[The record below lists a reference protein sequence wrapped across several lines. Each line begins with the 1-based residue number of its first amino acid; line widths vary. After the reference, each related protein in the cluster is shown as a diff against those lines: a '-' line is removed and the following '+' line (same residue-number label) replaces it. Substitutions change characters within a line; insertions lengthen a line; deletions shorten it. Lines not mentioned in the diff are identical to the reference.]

1 MVNTFLHS
9 GKLGDIIWALPA
21 IKHLGGGILYL
32 RTGVVDSGPNEVML
46 TNEGA
51 ESIISLLKTQEYIH
65 DVKIYN
71 GEEIKHN
78 LDLFRRF
85 IFNIPEITIAES
97 VFLGLGIRGNHE
109 EKLDEP
115 WVTVDKDMRVL
126 NKIIISRTGR
136 YQAGN
141 DQINPFYLKLKERNI
156 SKHGIFVGSLNEY
169 EKFEEVYRTG
179 IEYYPTPTIL
189 DLARAI
195 SACKFYVGNENLA
208 NALNESMKKTSFLEN
223 NKSSVGQFFCY
234 FNRPDL
240 FLI

>member
-21 IKHLGGGILYL
+21 IKHLGGGVLYL
-32 RTGVVDSGPNEVML
+32 RTGVVDTGPNEVML

-51 ESIISLLKTQEYIH
+51 ESIIPLLKSQEYIH
-65 DVKIYN
+65 DVKIHN
-71 GEEIKHN
+71 GEEITHN

-85 IFNIPEITIAES
+85 IFAVPEITISES
-97 VFLGLGIRGNHE
+97 VFMGLGIRGNHE
-109 EKLDEP
+109 AKLDEP
-115 WVTVDKDMRVL
+115 WITVDKDERVL
-126 NKIIISRTGR
+126 NKIVISRTGR
-136 YQAGN
+136 YQSGN
-141 DQINPFYLKLKERNI
+141 SQINPFYLKLKDRNI
-156 SKHGIFVGSLNEY
+156 SKHGIFVGSLDEY

-189 DLARAI
+189 DLAKAI
-195 SACKFYVGNENLA
+195 AACKFYVGNENLA
-208 NALNESMKKTSFLEN
+208 NALNESMKKTSFLES
-223 NKSSVGQFFCY
+223 NKNPVGQFFCY

>member
-21 IKHLGGGILYL
+21 IKHLGGGVLYL
-32 RTGVVDSGPNEVML
+32 RTGVVDTGPNEVML

-51 ESIISLLKTQEYIH
+51 ESIIPLLKTQEYIH

-71 GEEIKHN
+71 GEEITYN

-85 IFNIPEITIAES
+85 IFTVPEITISES

-115 WVTVDKDMRVL
+115 WITVEKDERVL
-126 NKIIISRTGR
+126 NKIVISRTGR
-136 YQAGN
+136 YQSGN
-141 DQINPFYLKLKERNI
+141 SQINPFYLKLKERNI
-156 SKHGIFVGSLNEY
+156 AKHGIFVGSLNEY
-169 EKFEEVYRTG
+169 EKFEETYRTG

-189 DLARAI
+189 DLAKAI
-195 SACKFYVGNENLA
+195 AACKFYVGNENLA
-208 NALNESMKKTSFLEN
+208 NALNESMKKTSFLES
-223 NKSSVGQFFCY
+223 NKNPVGQFFCY

>member
-71 GEEIKHN
+71 GEEIRHN

-126 NKIIISRTGR
+126 NKIVISRTGR

-141 DQINPFYLKLKERNI
+141 DQMNPFYLKLKD
-156 SKHGIFVGSLNEY
+156 
-169 EKFEEVYRTG
+169 G

-223 NKSSVGQFFCY
+223 NKSSLGQFFCY

>member
-9 GKLGDIIWALPA
+9 GKLGDIVWALPA

-32 RTGVVDSGPNEVML
+32 RTGIVDAGPNEVML

-51 ESIISLLKTQEYIH
+51 ESIISLLKAQEYIH

-71 GEEIKHN
+71 GEEIRYN

-85 IFNIPEITIAES
+85 IFTVPEITISES

-115 WVTVDKDMRVL
+115 WITVEKDERVL
-126 NKIIISRTGR
+126 NKIVISRTGR

-141 DQINPFYLKLKERNI
+141 NQVNPFYLRLKERNI
-156 SKHGIFVGSLNEY
+156 SKHGIFVGSLTEY
-169 EKFEEVYRTG
+169 EKFEEVYHTG

-189 DLARAI
+189 DLAKAI
-195 SACKFYVGNENLA
+195 AACKFYVGNENLA

-223 NKSSVGQFFCY
+223 NKNPIGQHFCY
-234 FNRPDL
+234 FKRPDL

>member
-1 MVNTFLHS
+1 
-9 GKLGDIIWALPA
+9 
-21 IKHLGGGILYL
+21 
-32 RTGVVDSGPNEVML
+32 
-46 TNEGA
+46 
-51 ESIISLLKTQEYIH
+51 LKTQEYIH

-85 IFNIPEITIAES
+85 IFNVPEITIAES

-115 WVTVDKDMRVL
+115 WITVDKDARVL
-126 NKIIISRTGR
+126 NKIVISRTGR

-141 DQINPFYLKLKERNI
+141 DQMNPFYLRLKERNL

-195 SACKFYVGNENLA
+195 AACKFYVGNENLA

-223 NKSSVGQFFCY
+223 NKSPIGQFFCQ

>member
-32 RTGVVDSGPNEVML
+32 RINQIDPGPNEVML
-46 TNEGA
+46 TKEGA
-51 ESIISLLKTQEYIH
+51 ESIITLLKTQEYIH
-65 DVKIYN
+65 DVKIYS
-71 GEEIKHN
+71 GEEITHN
-78 LDLFRRF
+78 LDLFRRY
-85 IFNIPEITIAES
+85 IFAVPEITIAES

-109 EKLDEP
+109 EELDQP
-115 WVTVDKDMRVL
+115 WIMVEKDERVL
-126 NKIIISRTGR
+126 NKIVISRTER

-141 DQINPFYLKLKERNI
+141 NQVNSFYLKLKERNI

-189 DLARAI
+189 DLAKVI
-195 SACKFYVGNENLA
+195 SASKFYVGNENLA
-208 NALNESMKKTSFLEN
+208 NALNESMKKTSFLES
-223 NKSSVGQFFCY
+223 NKNPIGQFFCY
-234 FNRPDL
+234 FKRPDL

>member
-1 MVNTFLHS
+1 MKN
-9 GKLGDIIWALPA
+9 KL
-21 IKHLGGGILYL
+21 Y
-32 RTGVVDSGPNEVML
+32 
-46 TNEGA
+46 
-51 ESIISLLKTQEYIH
+51 
-65 DVKIYN
+65 
-71 GEEIKHN
+71 
-78 LDLFRRF
+78 LFRRF
-85 IFNIPEITIAES
+85 IFNVPEITIAES

-109 EKLDEP
+109 EKLDQP
-115 WVTVDKDMRVL
+115 WITVDKDVRVL
-126 NKIIISRTGR
+126 NKIVISRTGR

-141 DQINPFYLKLKERNI
+141 DQMNPFYLKLKERNI

-223 NKSSVGQFFCY
+223 NKSSLGQFFCY

>member
-1 MVNTFLHS
+1 
-9 GKLGDIIWALPA
+9 
-21 IKHLGGGILYL
+21 
-32 RTGVVDSGPNEVML
+32 ML

-51 ESIISLLKTQEYIH
+51 ESIIPLLKTQEYIH

-71 GEEIKHN
+71 GEEIRHN

-85 IFNIPEITIAES
+85 IFNVPEITIAES

-115 WVTVDKDMRVL
+115 WITVDKDARVL
-126 NKIIISRTGR
+126 NKIVISRTGR

-223 NKSSVGQFFCY
+223 NKSSLGQFFCY

>member
-1 MVNTFLHS
+1 
-9 GKLGDIIWALPA
+9 
-21 IKHLGGGILYL
+21 
-32 RTGVVDSGPNEVML
+32 
-46 TNEGA
+46 
-51 ESIISLLKTQEYIH
+51 
-65 DVKIYN
+65 
-71 GEEIKHN
+71 
-78 LDLFRRF
+78 
-85 IFNIPEITIAES
+85 

-115 WVTVDKDMRVL
+115 WITVDKDARVL
-126 NKIIISRTGR
+126 NKIVISRTGR

-195 SACKFYVGNENLA
+195 AACKFYVGNENLA

-223 NKSSVGQFFCY
+223 NKSSLGQFFCY